1 MALNRHPN
9 VESRNCTTI
18 KILIGTRSFV
28 LISAILYLDPF
39 PSQLRNPTIS
49 TTDIDPCMLKLL
61 CMTLQPLHEP
71 VSTWVHA
78 SITIWAANNF
88 YKKSLTIP
96 K

>member
-1 MALNRHPN
+1 LTLSP
-9 VESRNCTTI
+9 C
-18 KILIGTRSFV
+18 
-28 LISAILYLDPF
+28 
-39 PSQLRNPTIS
+39 SQLRNPTIS

-61 CMTLQPLHEP
+61 CMTLQPLHES

-78 SITIWAANNF
+78 SITIWVANNF